1 MQGRAPAESLNV
13 AFGQDM
19 HCPKSPVNPSG
30 QGMATHMLFPQPLV
44 VLSISKNGGHDV
56 SLSTHEATVS
66 ETDRVMLAASKRRRV
81 TKVLERVPN
90 VLVRPLCMTPSFM
103 SRIST
108 RVLGLYTS
116 AIVYITTYCNPGR
129 GEHWSS
135 WMLSYGSSK

>member
-44 VLSISKNGGHDV
+44 EFSIWKNCGQDV
-56 SLSTHEATVS
+56 SLSTHDAVVS
-66 ETDRVMLAASKRRRV
+66 DTKSVMLLAKSRRLV
-81 TKVLERVPN
+81 TNVLDRVPN
-90 VLVRPLCMTPSFM
+90 VLLRPLCMTPSFM
-103 SRIST
+103 SRISP